1 MDLKDLLIRPLQYSE
16 FKSYLIQALL
26 QWFEDEGYTPY
37 MLVHVDDDT
46 VCQIG
51 RAHV

>member
-16 FKSYLIQALL
+16 FKSYLIQAVRALL
-26 QWFEDEGYTPY
+26 DWYEDEGYTPY

-46 VCQIG
+46 WF
-51 RAHV
+51 RRSS